1 MNRMLRR
8 LVIAGASGF
17 VGKRL
22 IEEANAQGFRVV
34 ALSRSEKPVPGTVQ
48 TIKWN
53 GETNGEWAKA
63 LENCLAVINLAGSPI
78 SEPWTIVNRQKILE
92 SRVKPTRAIA
102 QALEQTANPPTVWLN
117 ASAIGFYGDTGED
130 LTDEDGPRRTGFL
143 GEVCGQWEQVAQSA
157 EVVKSDRVR
166 LVLPRLGVVLGRD
179 GGYFA
184 QMRSLTQKFLGGHA
198 GNGRQWVSWI
208 HEDDLARLLLFLIQE
223 RVEGPINAVSP
234 EPVRQADFMA
244 AMREK
249 MGMPWSPPVPEPL
262 LKLGGALMKIEPSLA
277 LVSQR
282 IEPRRAVE
290 LGFQFE
296 FPTLEPALS
305 NLLARR
311 SVYYGNSPTV

>member
-1 MNRMLRR
+1 MNRTLKR

-34 ALSRSEKPVPGTVQ
+34 ALSRSAKPVPGTVQ

-53 GETNGEWAKA
+53 GETQGEWLNA
-63 LENCLAVINLAGSPI
+63 LDNCLAVINLAGSPI
-78 SEPWTIVNRQKILE
+78 SEPWTIVNRQKILD
-92 SRVKPTRAIA
+92 SRVKPTRVIA
-102 QALEQTANPPTVWLN
+102 QALEQVENPPAVWVN

-130 LTDEDGPRRTGFL
+130 LTDEDGPRKTGFL
-143 GEVCGQWEQVAQSA
+143 GEVCGHWEQAALGA
-157 EVVKSDRVR
+157 EVVKSDQVR
-166 LVLPRLGVVLGRD
+166 LVLPRLGVVLGRE

-184 QMRSLTQKFLGGHA
+184 QMRALTQKFLGGHA
-198 GNGRQWVSWI
+198 GSGRQWLSWI
-208 HEDDLARLLLFLIQE
+208 HEDDLARLLIFLIRE
-223 RVEGPINAVSP
+223 KVDGPINAVSP

-244 AMREK
+244 TMRDK

-262 LKLGGALMKIEPSLA
+262 LKLGGAFLKIEPSLA

-290 LGFQFE
+290 LGFNFQ
-296 FPTLEPALS
+296 FPTLDSAIS
-305 NLLARR
+305 NLLAPE
-311 SVYYGNSPTV
+311 SV